1 MRQRSKK
8 GLGNYP
14 STLLKLPIYLM
25 AENAPTPSGKSGDRT
40 RLDLLSKRSVHQ
52 DT

>member
-1 MRQRSKK
+1 MRQSSKE
-8 GLGNYP
+8 GLGNYRE
-14 STLLKLPIYLM
+14 TLLKLPIYLI
-25 AENAPTPSGKSGDRT
+25 AENAPTLSRKSLHRI